1 MVVVVGTGARWL
13 GACAKKSALHQTS
26 LTTCQVCG
34 RDASQ
39 QAASKRACWT
49 NAWSCVLRVS
59 CGLKGHTCMRQA
71 PLAGVYCWRT
81 APFSASVQQHPG
93 GGAGRA
99 ACHLQSCGRLP

>member
-1 MVVVVGTGARWL
+1 MPGRL
-13 GACAKKSALHQTS
+13 RCAKKSALHQTS

-39 QAASKRACWT
+39 QAASKWACWT

-59 CGLKGHTCMRQA
+59 CGLKGHTCMRQGGRDVLLA
-71 PLAGVYCWRT
+71 HSPLQC
-81 APFSASVQQHPG
+81 PVQQHPG